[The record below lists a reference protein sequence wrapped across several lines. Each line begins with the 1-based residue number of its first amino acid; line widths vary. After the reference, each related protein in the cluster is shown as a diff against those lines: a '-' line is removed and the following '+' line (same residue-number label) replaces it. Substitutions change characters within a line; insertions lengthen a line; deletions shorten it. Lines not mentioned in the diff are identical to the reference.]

1 MDDTFPYGPYF
12 KHPVSEPTSASLAGI
27 DTTTTTTTTT
37 DISNAANN
45 VIATTTG
52 TAPVTDTISHTE
64 AEVTQLGQ
72 VQQSSVDVGASSAQN
87 VYTSRET
94 GTPHST
100 ATTTNS
106 TTNTNTNTNTN
117 TSTPLANIFGD
128 AANDTSTNAAAT
140 GASANTGGFGD
151 SEVMDWF
158 MNNRNIGLDFVAP
171 WTEMIEQQLNLN
183 DQFNF

>member
-37 DISNAANN
+37 TDISNTANN
-45 VIATTTG
+45 ATATTTG
-52 TAPVTDTISHTE
+52 TAPATDTVSHTE
-64 AEVTQLGQ
+64 AVVTQLGQ

-100 ATTTNS
+100 ATTTN
-106 TTNTNTNTNTN
+106 TTTTSSTNTN

-128 AANDTSTNAAAT
+128 AANNTSTNAAAT